1 MEFFQIIYNFVHN
14 KISKFI
20 GQKKRNKYTP
30 NEIIDNLDGSSYICL
45 YNIKNEEVA
54 RAIIDT
60 SDVELVKGHK
70 WCKDRNG
77 YVKDSKQQYLHRL
90 ILSEYNQ
97 YIDHIDGNKLDNRRN
112 NLRACSNANNLK
124 NRVNLPS
131 NNTSGILGVRFRK
144 DRNKWYAELK
154 ADGVVYRLGSYVTKE
169 EAIKARLDGELKCFG
184 KYKSKVL
191 NNETN

>member
-1 MEFFQIIYNFVHN
+1 ME
-14 KISKFI
+14 
-20 GQKKRNKYTP
+20 QKKRNKYTP
-30 NEIIDNLDGSSYICL
+30 NEIIDNLDGTSCICL

-54 RAIIDT
+54 KAIIDT

-70 WCKDRNG
+70 WCRDKNG

-90 ILSEYNQ
+90 ILNEYDQ
-97 YIDHIDGNKLDNRRN
+97 YIDHVDGNKLDNRRS

-131 NNTSGILGVRFRK
+131 NNTSGIIGVRFRK
-144 DRNKWYAELK
+144 DRNKWYAELQ
-154 ADGVVYRLGSYVTKE
+154 ADGVTHRLGSYVTKE
-169 EAIKARLDGELKCFG
+169 EAIKARLEGELKYFG

-191 NNETN
+191 NNEIN